1 MRITSPPAGDFRHEP
16 SLDLTDTPLQCPD
29 LHDLLWGAGV
39 SAGVKYWVFDEMY
52 AFNRS
57 SVKVR
62 NQIKG
67 EAIDETD
74 QA

>member
-1 MRITSPPAGDFRHEP
+1 MRTTRPLGGDFSHEP

-29 LHDLLWGAGV
+29 LHNLLWDAGV
-39 SAGVKYWVFDEMY
+39 TAGVKYWVFDEMY
-52 AFNRS
+52 AVNRS

-67 EAIDETD
+67 EAIE
-74 QA
+74 